1 MRISFEFF
9 PPRTAQG
16 RTNLA
21 HTAARLGG
29 AKPEFF
35 SVTYGAG
42 GSTRDRKSE
51 TVQTLREAGFNTAP
65 HLSWG
70 QDTAAAIERRL
81 ADYLEMGVNRI
92 VALRGDI
99 PAGPGMTS
107 GVHHAEELVRH
118 IRTCFG
124 DDIRIEVGCYP
135 EVHPDAPS
143 PDADVAFLKRKVD
156 AGANSCITQYFY
168 NPDSYYFFVDQCRQ
182 HGIEVPIVAG
192 IMPITNYEGLTRFSD
207 NCGAEIPRWI
217 RLRLLDYKDDPA
229 SLRAFGEE
237 VVSDLCAKLLDGGA
251 PGLHFYTLNRAEP
264 TEAIL
269 RALNL
274 MGEAQPARGVAETQ
288 RGR

>member
-16 RTNLA
+16 RTNLVR
-21 HTAARLGG
+21 TAARLHS
-29 AKPEFF
+29 ASPEFF

-42 GSTRDRKSE
+42 GSTRDRTSE
-51 TVQTLREAGFNTAP
+51 TVQGLCEAGFNTAP

-70 QDTAAAIERRL
+70 QDTAGAIEHRV
-81 ADYLEMGVNRI
+81 ADYLAMGVSRI

-99 PAGPGMTS
+99 PAGPGLAS
-107 GVHHAEELVRH
+107 GVRHAEELVGH
-118 IRTCFG
+118 IRKGFG

-143 PDADVAFLKRKVD
+143 PDADIAFLKRKVD
-156 AGANSCITQYFY
+156 AGANTCITQYFY
-168 NPDSYYFFVDQCRQ
+168 NPDSYFFFVDRCRKQ
-182 HGIEVPIVAG
+182 GIRVPIVAG

-217 RLRLLDYKDDPA
+217 RLRLLAYKDDPA
-229 SLRAFGEE
+229 ALRAFGTE
-237 VVSDLCAKLLDGGA
+237 VVASLCTRLLDGGA
-251 PGLHFYTLNRAEP
+251 PGLHFYTLNKADP

-274 MGEAQPARGVAETQ
+274 VEDAKPVRRVVET
-288 RGR
+288 

>member
-1 MRISFEFF
+1 MQLSFEFF

-16 RTNLA
+16 RTNLIR
-21 HTAARLGG
+21 TAARLRSGS
-29 AKPEFF
+29 PEFF

-42 GSTRDRKSE
+42 GSTRDRTSE
-51 TVQTLREAGFNTAP
+51 TVQNLCEAGFNTAP

-70 QDTAAAIERRL
+70 QDTAAAIEQRI
-81 ADYLEMGVNRI
+81 ADYLEMGVSRI

-99 PAGPGMTS
+99 PAGPGLTS
-107 GVHHAEELVRH
+107 GVRHAEELVRH
-118 IRTCFG
+118 IRERFG

-143 PDADVAFLKRKVD
+143 PDADITFLKRKVD

-168 NPDSYYFFVDQCRQ
+168 NPDSYFFFVDRCRQ
-182 HGIEVPIVAG
+182 HGIEAPIVAG

-217 RLRLLDYKDDPA
+217 RLRLMAYKNDTA
-229 SLRAFGEE
+229 ALSAFGEA
-237 VVSDLCAKLLDGGA
+237 VVTDLCAKLLSGGA
-251 PGLHFYTLNRAEP
+251 PGLHFYTLNKAPP

-274 MGEAQPARGVAETQ
+274 VDDAQPIRRVAET
-288 RGR
+288 

>member
-1 MRISFEFF
+1 MRVSFEFF

-21 HTAARLGG
+21 RTAARLRG
-29 AKPEFF
+29 ADTAFF

-42 GSTRDRKSE
+42 GSTRDRTFE
-51 TVQTLREAGFNTAP
+51 TVQTLRQEGFSTAP

-70 QDTAAAIERRL
+70 DDDAATIEHRIAEYL
-81 ADYLEMGVNRI
+81 AMGVNRL

-99 PAGPGMTS
+99 PSGPG
-107 GVHHAEELVRH
+107 GRAQVRHAEELVRH
-118 IRTCFG
+118 IRQCFG
-124 DDIRIEVGCYP
+124 DDLQIEVGCYP
-135 EVHPDAPS
+135 EIHPQAPS
-143 PDADVAFLKRKVD
+143 PEADITFLKRKVN

-168 NPDSYYFFVDQCRQ
+168 NPDSYFYFVDRCRQ
-182 HGIEVPIVAG
+182 HGIEAPIVAG

-217 RLRLLDYKDDPA
+217 RLRLMAYKDDTA
-229 SLRAFGEE
+229 ALSAFGEA
-237 VVSDLCAKLLDGGA
+237 VVTDLCAKLLAGGA
-251 PGLHFYTLNRAEP
+251 PGLHFYTLNKAPP

-274 MGEAQPARGVAETQ
+274 VDDARPIRRVAET
-288 RGR
+288 